1 MALTITI
8 TRGYTMT
15 AGARLSVADWNA
27 AFLPNV
33 TITGSVGSS
42 DLDAD
47 AVLFAALNPN
57 LILGGTV
64 VTEVALAD
72 KLLVGSV
79 AATDNRVVTFE
90 HLLRSMVRA
99 SAEGTEFSAFAGDRL
114 LVWSDADDLAR
125 GMTVARFL
133 EESLNDA
140 PTASVTQ
147 SAWKVLV
154 QRTTEAAGSQAAAVE
169 IGNLLPDVITA
180 ATVNNPTQIQVNAK
194 GQVIGISNTAGS
206 DRFTSALTA
215 LPSAAGS
222 ANQVNV
228 AHGLGAA
235 PAVVAMWLQCTDA
248 GGDGTWAQGDVV
260 DWQSVIFDNGANR
273 VPFVLRRDATNISI
287 LRPSGTSIYIPQK
300 TDGTSQSFDPSK
312 WQAVISAIR

>member
-1 MALTITI
+1 
-8 TRGYTMT
+8 MT

-27 AFLPNV
+27 AFLPNI

-64 VTEVALAD
+64 ATEVALAD
-72 KLLVGSV
+72 KLLLGSM
-79 AATDNRVVTFE
+79 AASDNRVVTFE
-90 HLLRSMVRA
+90 HLLRSMVLSPA
-99 SAEGTEFSAFAGDRL
+99 AGTEFGDFAGDRL
-114 LVWSDADDLAR
+114 LVWSDTDDIPR
-125 GMTVARFL
+125 SMGVARFL
-133 EESLNDA
+133 EEAIKDA
-140 PTASVTQ
+140 PAAVVTQ
-147 SAWKVLV
+147 GAWKVLV
-154 QRTTEAAGSQAAAVE
+154 QRTTESVGSQVAGVE
-169 IGNLLPDVITA
+169 IEDLLPDVITA

-194 GQVIGISNTAGS
+194 GQVIALSNVAGS
-206 DRFTSALTA
+206 DRFTSSLTA
-215 LPSAAGS
+215 LPTAAGA
-222 ANQVNV
+222 ANQVSV

-300 TDGTSQSFDPSK
+300 TDGASQSFDPSK